1 MQNWL
6 PFSQKSQAKIPV
18 NYNPFF
24 TPNAS
29 GFYEKG
35 GKVKVVQENDGR
47 SLIDQNPLSKPA
59 NNDYPFAYSALM
71 YGFGKGLRNPPDT
84 VTLPKRRYT
93 IQQVR
98 ELDASNNYKFI
109 K

>member
-6 PFSQKSQAKIPV
+6 PFSQKPPAKIPV

-24 TPNAS
+24 TPNPT

-35 GKVKVVQENDGR
+35 GKVISENDGR
-47 SLIDQNPLSKPA
+47 KLIDQNPLSKPA
-59 NNDYPFAYSALM
+59 NNNYPFAYSALM
-71 YGFGKGLRNPPDT
+71 YGFGKGLRNPPDAFHE
-84 VTLPKRRYT
+84 PKRGYT

-98 ELDASNNYKFI
+98 ELDASNYYNFVK
-109 K
+109 